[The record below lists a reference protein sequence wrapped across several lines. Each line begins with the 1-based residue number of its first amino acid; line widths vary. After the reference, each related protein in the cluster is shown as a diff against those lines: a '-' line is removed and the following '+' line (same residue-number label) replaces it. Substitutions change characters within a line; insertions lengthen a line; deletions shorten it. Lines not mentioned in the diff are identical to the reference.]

1 MVRIK
6 ERLHCDRQAFMEAL
20 QEEQQIAKETYCA
33 PEPQPVVEFIDFDD
47 TATGVRETDSSFN
60 WMLASMVK

>member
-1 MVRIK
+1 
-6 ERLHCDRQAFMEAL
+6 MEAL